1 MWGTLIRVA
10 ALAAVLLVAGCGGG
24 SSSGDG
30 DMAALVPA
38 DSLLYAEAVVRP
50 EGDQRENALD
60 AAGKVLR
67 TDDPE
72 AKIAELWQASGIEDI
87 DYERDLKPWL
97 GERIGFWMSPRSLED
112 ESAVVIFEATD
123 TEQALE
129 TIRGSWEREGVA
141 VTDAT
146 HGDIDYMRTDGEA
159 VGVVDDFVVFGAE
172 ADLKRSIDAS
182 EGDSLADTDEYADA
196 VDPLTDDRLA
206 YLWIDVRD
214 FFELG
219 MQSGELSEQELQQFR
234 ALVPLD
240 QLQPIAVSFVA
251 DGDRLA
257 LEANANGVGELGAW
271 LGSETTPLVKELPG
285 DSWAAFGTTDVGAT
299 FQQTIDAMG
308 GAFGGAVLSREF
320 EKETGLNLERDL
332 LSWMGDAAG
341 FVRGTTLEDID
352 GGIIIQPTDEARAE
366 EAFGKI
372 VGALQTGSGVT
383 AEPVTIG
390 GADQAFALR
399 EPGGPAK
406 PIIFA
411 RGSGLVVLTYGDAA
425 AEAALGAGD
434 RLGDSDL
441 YAEAEELVGIEPA
454 MLVSIPQALELV
466 ESAGTDPEFE
476 QARPYLEAYSVI
488 SIGTAVDGDS
498 STTRIAAGLR

>member
-1 MWGTLIRVA
+1 M
-10 ALAAVLLVAGCGGG
+10 
-24 SSSGDG
+24 
-30 DMAALVPA
+30 
-38 DSLLYAEAVVRP
+38 
-50 EGDQRENALD
+50 
-60 AAGKVLR
+60 
-67 TDDPE
+67 
-72 AKIAELWQASGIEDI
+72 
-87 DYERDLKPWL
+87 
-97 GERIGFWMSPRSLED
+97 
-112 ESAVVIFEATD
+112 
-123 TEQALE
+123 
-129 TIRGSWEREGVA
+129 A